1 MYKLLSQKFHANQ
14 RSKTFWDKAL
24 LYLFLL
30 TFSASFLGKV
40 LTSEGSF
47 KSYFGDKQVISKSEN
62 STPFIS
68 ETLCEGEECL
78 DDDTLDE
85 ENDFSDA
92 IFHAAFSACFSQ
104 LFVWSDWNLHSQKT
118 SSKRFIELRVLR
130 I

>member
-1 MYKLLSQKFHANQ
+1 MYQLLSQKFHAKK

-24 LYLFLL
+24 LYLFLF
-30 TFSASFLGKV
+30 TFSASFLGRV
-40 LTSEGSF
+40 LANEGSF
-47 KSYFGDKQVISKSEN
+47 NSYFGDKQVISKSEN
-62 STPFIS
+62 APPFIS
-68 ETLCEGEECL
+68 ETLCEGEACL

-118 SSKRFIELRVLR
+118 RSKRFIELRVLR

>member
-1 MYKLLSQKFHANQ
+1 MYKLLSQKFHAKQ

-30 TFSASFLGKV
+30 TFSASFLGKA
-40 LTSEGSF
+40 LASEGSF
-47 KSYFGDKQVISKSEN
+47 KSYFGDKQVVSKGDN
-62 STPFIS
+62 ATPFIS

-92 IFHAAFSACFSQ
+92 IIQAAFSACFSQ